1 MRRRRRK
8 GRLDEEDIIELFA
21 ELSSQAEIF
30 CLYLE
35 ELIEA
40 TDSIQA
46 KISTKILS
54 FLSSFLSTILI
65 QKHFQWNVLLRYELP
80 ECIW

>member
-35 ELIEA
+35 ELITA
-40 TDSIQA
+40 TDSIQE
-46 KISTKILS
+46 KLS
-54 FLSSFLSTILI
+54 IKAEKFFSFFFFC
-65 QKHFQWNVLLRYELP
+65 QRF
-80 ECIW
+80 